1 MPSLEHGKYSAL
13 IVYIVMIAIAAC
25 ILIAG
30 AITFRERQPERPGQ
44 PSPHA
49 LDQSQ

>member
-1 MPSLEHGKYSAL
+1 MPSFEQGKYRAL
-13 IVYIVMIAIAAC
+13 IVYIVMIAVAAC

-30 AITFRERQPERPGQ
+30 AMIFRDREAERPGQ

>member
-1 MPSLEHGKYSAL
+1 MPSFEPGKYRAL
-13 IVYIVMIAIAAC
+13 MSNIVMIVVIAC

-30 AITFRERQPERPGQ
+30 ALTFRERDTERPGQ

>member
-1 MPSLEHGKYSAL
+1 MPLSQRGKHRVL
-13 IVYIVMIAIAAC
+13 ISYIVAIALAAC
-25 ILIAG
+25 IVIAG
-30 AITFRERQPERPGQ
+30 VIAFRERAPLRPGQ

>member
-1 MPSLEHGKYSAL
+1 MPSFEPGKYCAL
-13 IVYIVMIAIAAC
+13 IIYIVMIVVIAC
-25 ILIAG
+25 ILVAG
-30 AITFRERQPERPGQ
+30 VLTFRERATERPGQ